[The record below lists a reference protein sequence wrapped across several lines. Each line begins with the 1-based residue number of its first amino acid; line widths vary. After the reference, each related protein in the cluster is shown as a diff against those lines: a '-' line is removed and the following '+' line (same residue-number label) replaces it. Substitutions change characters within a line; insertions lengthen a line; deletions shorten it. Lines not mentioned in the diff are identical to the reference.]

1 MHKPKP
7 MDEYVRSSWLKSK
20 EEANARDGAE
30 QQSAE
35 RIYDSK
41 NRSNR

>member
-1 MHKPKP
+1 MHKPNP
-7 MDEYVRSSWLKSK
+7 MDEYVRSLWLKSK

-35 RIYDSK
+35 RVYDSR
-41 NRSNR
+41 NHSSR